1 MVFFGLFK
9 SQAERDRD
17 AKIKFRQGKSRIQ
30 RFLQQAQQAGDN
42 YWRLAKQAYQLGDQE
57 QFKQLGGNYLRIRES
72 INRWERYIVKLD
84 SLEMR
89 RNEVE
94 ATGEFLKSM
103 NALTGTIL
111 RGASPT
117 EIARMQAD
125 VEKAVEKSE
134 AQEEMLN
141 LAMEAA
147 GTTLTSSSDLND
159 TVLSQ
164 LVAGFGGEP
173 PAVFEPQR
181 PLQAAMEEDNPAFAA
196 EVRRALQNIDNDQLA
211 RRS

>member
-9 SQAERDRD
+9 SRAERDRE
-17 AKIKFRQGKSRIQ
+17 AKIKFRQGKARIQ

-57 QFKQLGGNYLRIRES
+57 QFKQLGANYLRIRES

-84 SLEMR
+84 SLEML

-111 RGASPT
+111 RGASPA
-117 EIARMQAD
+117 EIARMQVD
-125 VEKAVEKSE
+125 VEKALEKSE

-147 GTTLTSSSDLND
+147 GTTLTSTSDLND
-159 TVLSQ
+159 NVLNQ
-164 LVAGFGGEP
+164 LIAGFGGTPSATYEP
-173 PAVFEPQR
+173 LGRSQPAI
-181 PLQAAMEEDNPAFAA
+181 EEDNPAFAA
-196 EVRRALQNIDNDQLA
+196 EIRRALQNVDNDLHA
-211 RRS
+211 RR

>member
-9 SQAERDRD
+9 SRAERDRE
-17 AKIKFRQGKSRIQ
+17 AKIKFRQGKARIQ
-30 RFLQQAQQAGDN
+30 RFLEQAQQAGDN

-57 QFKQLGGNYLRIRES
+57 QFKQLAANYLRIRES
-72 INRWERYIVKLD
+72 INRWERYVVKLD

-111 RGASPT
+111 RGASPA
-117 EIARMQAD
+117 EIARMQLD
-125 VEKAVEKSE
+125 IEKALEKSE
-134 AQEEMLN
+134 SQEAMLN

-147 GTTLTSSSDLND
+147 GTTLTSASDLND
-159 TVLSQ
+159 TVLNQ
-164 LVAGFGGEP
+164 LVAGFGRVQATP
-173 PAVFEPQR
+173 FESPRQTF
-181 PLQAAMEEDNPAFAA
+181 PESDNDNPAVAA
-196 EVRRALQNIDNDQLA
+196 EIRRALQRVDDELRTQ
-211 RRS
+211 R